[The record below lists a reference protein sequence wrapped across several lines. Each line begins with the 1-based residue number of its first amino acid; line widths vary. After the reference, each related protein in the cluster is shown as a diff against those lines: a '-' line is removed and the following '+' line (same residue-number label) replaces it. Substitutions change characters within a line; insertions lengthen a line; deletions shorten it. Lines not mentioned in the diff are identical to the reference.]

1 MLRLITVMAASI
13 LLSASSKA
21 TEVMPYG
28 TFNYKMSHDQNSS
41 GNAYSKLENNGS
53 KIGVDIVDVALE
65 GSNDLSGFANVEVG
79 LDVDDSGS
87 DTFDS
92 RTAFV
97 GIENSGGAAISL
109 GRQAHPYTD
118 VHITNSF
125 EVYGGS
131 AFWKYADR
139 SSNSVKISSG
149 PISAMGIVDGSAG
162 ESGIDVWDVSISHTI
177 SNLGLVAGY
186 TDDIVNDISYWAAG
200 ASTTLGDLSLAG
212 TYSIKDA
219 ATDLTAYEATVGWKA
234 ATVGY
239 GDKEGTGTYY
249 TLGLSHG
256 LSDSLSVYAEYQQE
270 QLDANSNDLEHYS
283 VGTKFSF

>member
-1 MLRLITVMAASI
+1 MLRLITVMATSI
-13 LLSASSKA
+13 LLSASSMA

-28 TFNYKMSHDQNSS
+28 TFNYKMSHDQDSS
-41 GNAYSKLENNGS
+41 GNANSKLENNS
-53 KIGVDIVDVALE
+53 SLIGVDIVDVALE
-65 GSNDLSGFANVEVG
+65 GGSGISGFANVEVG

-87 DTFDS
+87 NTFDS

-97 GIENSGGAAISL
+97 GLENDGGAAISL
-109 GRQAHPYTD
+109 GRQSHPFTN
-118 VHITNSF
+118 VHKTNNF

-139 SSNSVKISSG
+139 SSNSIKVSSG
-149 PISAMGIVDGSAG
+149 PISAMGIVDGASG
-162 ESGIDVWDVSISHTI
+162 ESGIDVWDVSVSHSMSSI
-177 SNLGLVAGY
+177 DMAVGY

-200 ASTTLGDLSLAG
+200 ASTSLGDLSLSG

-219 ATDLTAYEATVGWKA
+219 ATDLSAMEATVGWKA
-234 ATVGY
+234 ATIGY

-249 TLGLSHG
+249 TVGLSHG

>member
-1 MLRLITVMAASI
+1 MATSI
-13 LLSASSKA
+13 LLSASSMA

-28 TFNYKMSHDQNSS
+28 TFNYKMSHDQDSS
-41 GNAYSKLENNGS
+41 GNASSKLENNS
-53 KIGVDIVDVALE
+53 SLLGVDIVDVALE
-65 GSNDLSGFANVEVG
+65 GSNGLSGFANVEVG

-87 DTFDS
+87 NTFDS

-118 VHITNSF
+118 VHVTNSF

-139 SSNSVKISSG
+139 SSNSVKVSSG
-149 PISAMGIVDGSAG
+149 PISAMGIVDGSSG
-162 ESGIDVWDVSISHTI
+162 ESGIDVWDLSVSHSID
-177 SNLGLVAGY
+177 NLNIAVGY

-200 ASTTLGDLSLAG
+200 ASTSVGDLSLAG

-219 ATDLTAYEATVGWKA
+219 ATDLFAYEATVGWKA

-249 TLGLSHG
+249 TVGLSHG

-270 QLDANSNDLEHYS
+270 QLDGNSIDLEHYS

>member
-1 MLRLITVMAASI
+1 MLRLITVMAASL
-13 LLSASSKA
+13 LLSASSYA

-28 TFNYKMSHDQNSS
+28 TFNYKMSHDQDSS
-41 GNAYSKLENNGS
+41 GNASSKLENNS
-53 KIGVDIVDVALE
+53 SLIGVDIVDVALE
-65 GSNDLSGFANVEVG
+65 GGSGISGFANVEVG

-87 DTFDS
+87 NTFDS
-92 RTAFV
+92 RTAYV
-97 GIENSGGAAISL
+97 GLENDGGAAISL
-109 GRQAHPYTD
+109 GRQSHPFTN
-118 VHITNSF
+118 VHKTNNF

-139 SSNSVKISSG
+139 SSNSIKISSG
-149 PISAMGIVDGSAG
+149 PVSAMGIVDGSSG
-162 ESGIDVWDVSISHTI
+162 ESGIDVWDVSVSHSMSSI
-177 SNLGLVAGY
+177 DMAVGY

-200 ASTTLGDLSLAG
+200 ASTSVGDLSLSG

-219 ATDLTAYEATVGWKA
+219 ATDLSAMEATVGWKA
-234 ATVGY
+234 ATLGY

-249 TLGLSHG
+249 TVGLSHG

>member
-1 MLRLITVMAASI
+1 MLRLITVMATSI
-13 LLSASSKA
+13 LLSASSMA

-28 TFNYKMSHDQNSS
+28 TFNYKMSHDQDSS
-41 GNAYSKLENNGS
+41 GNASSKLENNS
-53 KIGVDIVDVALE
+53 SLIGVDIVDVALE
-65 GSNDLSGFANVEVG
+65 GSNGLSGFANVEVG

-118 VHITNSF
+118 VHVTNSF

-139 SSNSVKISSG
+139 SSNSVKVSSG
-149 PISAMGIVDGSAG
+149 PISAMGIVDGSSG
-162 ESGIDVWDVSISHTI
+162 ESGIDVWDLSVSHSIDDL
-177 SNLGLVAGY
+177 NLAVGY
-186 TDDIVNDISYWAAG
+186 TDDLVNDISYWAAG
-200 ASTTLGDLSLAG
+200 ASTTVGDLSLAG

-219 ATDLTAYEATVGWKA
+219 ATDLSAYEATVGWKA

-249 TLGLSHG
+249 TVGLSHG

-270 QLDANSNDLEHYS
+270 QLDTNSNDLEHYS
-283 VGTKFSF
+283 IGTKFSF